1 MPLVDIECV
10 AARGHPGPAASA
22 AQQLADA
29 LGTVFGSPPGR
40 TWVRLR
46 RLPAA
51 DYAENHS
58 LGLADD
64 ALPVFVTVLYA
75 HLPEGEL
82 LDQQVG
88 QITAVVAEALGHRPQ
103 RVHVQYAPAGA
114 GRQAFGG
121 TLVR

>member
-10 AARGHPGPAASA
+10 AALASPAPAASA
-22 AQQLADA
+22 AERLADA
-29 LGTVFGSPPGR
+29 LGAVFGSAPGH

-58 LGLADD
+58 PALADD
-64 ALPVFVTVLYA
+64 ELPVFVTVLHA
-75 HLPEGEL
+75 HLPRGEL
-82 LDQQVG
+82 MVEQVA
-88 QITAVVAEALGHRPQ
+88 QVTRAVAEALGRPPQ

>member
-1 MPLVDIECV
+1 MPLIDIELV
-10 AARGHPGPAASA
+10 AVQNGNTPAASA
-22 AQQLADA
+22 AQPLADA
-29 LGTVFGSPPGR
+29 LGTALGSPPGR

-46 RLPAA
+46 LLPAA

-58 LGLADD
+58 PALADD
-64 ALPVFVTVLYA
+64 ELPVFVTVLHA

-82 LDQQVG
+82 LVEQVG
-88 QITAVVAEALGHRPQ
+88 RITAAVADALGRPPQ